1 MKLHNISPATVPQ
14 LRLSRRQFLWWS
26 VLASLLACAPLS
38 TPSGDTAAP
47 VTQAS
52 VLIIGA
58 GIAGLA
64 AGRKL
69 QAAGVPVQLLEA
81 RERAG
86 GRVWTDTSLGT
97 PLDLGAAWIHGVKQ
111 NPITALVKAYGLN
124 TVATDDDATV
134 IYGLDGRELGNK
146 QYQRLWQLGEQFDAD
161 LAALQE
167 QAEDDA
173 VLRDGIERLLR
184 RYRLNAEDTRLLN
197 WYISYAIEISMG
209 AGRDELSLA
218 WFNDDK
224 EFGGAEHT
232 FPQGYGGIVQGLA
245 QGLAIRYGQ
254 VVNQISYDA
263 QGVTVGTQAG
273 QSYRAERVIV
283 TLPLGVLQAG
293 SVTFQPPLPAARL
306 QAQQRLAMGTLNKL
320 ALVFPRRFWD
330 AELHLISHLHD
341 QPAQTIEWWIPQ
353 QPTRPALTG
362 LVAGAYARQLE
373 QQPLE
378 QVVATLTAPLRQ
390 AYPRMPEPEAALY
403 TRWSADP
410 FARGSYSH
418 IPPGARP
425 RDYKALAQPV
435 AGRLF
440 FAGEATLATYP
451 STVHGAFISGE
462 RAADEVLAG

>member
-1 MKLHNISPATVPQ
+1 MKLPNISPATVTQ
-14 LRLSRRQFLWWS
+14 VRLSRRQFLWLS
-26 VLASLLACAPLS
+26 MLTSLLACAPLS
-38 TPSGDTAAP
+38 TPSGEGAAP
-47 VTQAS
+47 VSQAS
-52 VLIIGA
+52 VLILGA

-97 PLDLGAAWIHGVKQ
+97 PLDLGASWLYASKQ
-111 NPITALVKAYGLN
+111 NPITPLVQAYGLN
-124 TVATDDDATV
+124 TIVTDDDATV
-134 IYGLDGRELGNK
+134 VYGLDGRELSNK
-146 QYQRLWQLGEQFDAD
+146 QYQRLWQLGEQFDND

-173 VLRDGIERLLR
+173 VLHDGIERLLR
-184 RYRLNAEDTRLLN
+184 RYQLNAEDTHLLN

-209 AGRDELSLA
+209 AGRQELSLA
-218 WFNDDK
+218 WFDNED
-224 EFGGAEHT
+224 EFGGPERT
-232 FPQGYGGIVQGLA
+232 FPQGYGKVVQGLT
-245 QGLAIRYGQ
+245 QGLDIRYGQ
-254 VVNQISYDA
+254 VVNQISYDP
-263 QGVTVGTQAG
+263 QGVTVGTQQG
-273 QSYRAERVIV
+273 QRYRAERVIV
-283 TLPLGVLQAG
+283 TLPLGVLQSG
-293 SVTFQPPLPAARL
+293 SVTFEPLLPDARL

-330 AELHLISHLHD
+330 AELHLISHLTDPHSE
-341 QPAQTIEWWIPQ
+341 TIEWWIPQ
-353 QPTRPALTG
+353 QPARPALTG

-378 QVVATLTAPLRQ
+378 QVVARLTAPLRQ

-403 TRWSADP
+403 TRWSSDP
-410 FARGSYSH
+410 FARGSYSY
-418 IPPGARP
+418 IPPGAHP

-451 STVHGAFISGE
+451 STVHGAFFSGE

>member
-1 MKLHNISPATVPQ
+1 MKLPNIAPATVTQ
-14 LRLSRRQFLWWS
+14 LQLSRRQFLWLS
-26 VLASLLACAPLS
+26 MVASLLACAPLN
-38 TPSGDTAAP
+38 TPQDDSA

-86 GRVWTDTSLGT
+86 GRVWTDTSFGT
-97 PLDLGAAWIHGVKQ
+97 PFDLGASWIHGVEQ

-134 IYGLDGRELGNK
+134 VYGLDGRELGNK
-146 QYQRLWQLGEQFDAD
+146 QYQRLWQLGEQFDDD

-173 VLRDGIERLLR
+173 VLREGIERLLR

-197 WYISYAIEISMG
+197 WYISYTIEISMA

-218 WFNDDK
+218 WFDN
-224 EFGGAEHT
+224 EEGFGGAEHT

-245 QGLAIRYGQ
+245 QGLDIRYGQ

-273 QSYRAERVIV
+273 QSYRAERVVV

-293 SVTFQPPLPAARL
+293 SVTFEPPLPAARL

-320 ALVFPRRFWD
+320 ALVFPHRFWD

-341 QPAQTIEWWIPQ
+341 QPAQIVEWWIPQ
-353 QPTRPALTG
+353 QPARPALTG

-403 TRWSADP
+403 TRWSSDP

-418 IPPGARP
+418 IPPGAHP
-425 RDYKALAQPV
+425 RDHQALAQPV

-440 FAGEATLATYP
+440 FAGEATFATY
-451 STVHGAFISGE
+451 SATVHGAFISGE